1 MVVARTLFRDAPEV
15 HNDMEAKKGD
25 VILDDVIDN
34 DDFWFRLIGE
44 TKSGT

>member
-1 MVVARTLFRDAPEV
+1 MVVARTPFRDAPEV
-15 HNDMEAKKGD
+15 HNDIEAKKGD